1 MRRLLLSAVAIVS
14 AAVACERTPISPSG
28 PGFRTAAA
36 LVDVTAGSV
45 GTDNFPGQ
53 SVSVPAGVYESL
65 RFSWYSFA
73 HQPTAFGTLY
83 LLSSEYHGAPS
94 SLSGAIGLIAKSVA
108 IRDGEYVFPDGLW
121 ITGGRRYW
129 FLCDKSGSY
138 LHSFDIDVYPDGDSY
153 HTGISSSPF
162 GKSQASGHYISF
174 NPPVFVQAPPDL
186 YIDTNFRLRGR
197 AITR

>member
-1 MRRLLLSAVAIVS
+1 MPLLTFPASLNEVS
-14 AAVACERTPISPSG
+14 NKNISE
-28 PGFRTAAA
+28 
-36 LVDVTAGSV
+36 GSEK
-45 GTDNFPGQ
+45 
-53 SVSVPAGVYESL
+53 SSL
-65 RFSWYSFA
+65 RG
-73 HQPTAFGTLY
+73 P
-83 LLSSEYHGAPS
+83 
-94 SLSGAIGLIAKSVA
+94 

-153 HTGISSSPF
+153 HTGVSSSPF